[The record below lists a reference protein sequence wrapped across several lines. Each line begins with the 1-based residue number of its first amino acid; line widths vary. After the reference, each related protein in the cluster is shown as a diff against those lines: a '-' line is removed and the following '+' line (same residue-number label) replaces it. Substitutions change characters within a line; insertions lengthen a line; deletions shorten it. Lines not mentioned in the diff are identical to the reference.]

1 MPGNARAPRAADTV
15 HIVFGDIGQ
24 FVVDDVREPFNVKA
38 TSSNVGCHQHTNGLV
53 FEAGKRF
60 GACRLTLVAVNGG
73 SDDAVFFKLGSQT
86 IGRVFHAGKDK
97 YLIPLIVHDQVAQQL
112 AFAFLGD
119 APGFLR
125 NQRAFL
131 VLGNFDRDG
140 IVEVGVG
147 ELTNS
152 ALNVAENIRV

>member
-73 SDDAVFFKLGSQT
+73 SDDAVFSSWEARRLAVCFM
-86 IGRVFHAGKDK
+86 RVK
-97 YLIPLIVHDQVAQQL
+97 
-112 AFAFLGD
+112 
-119 APGFLR
+119 
-125 NQRAFL
+125 
-131 VLGNFDRDG
+131 
-140 IVEVGVG
+140 
-147 ELTNS
+147 TS
-152 ALNVAENIRV
+152 T